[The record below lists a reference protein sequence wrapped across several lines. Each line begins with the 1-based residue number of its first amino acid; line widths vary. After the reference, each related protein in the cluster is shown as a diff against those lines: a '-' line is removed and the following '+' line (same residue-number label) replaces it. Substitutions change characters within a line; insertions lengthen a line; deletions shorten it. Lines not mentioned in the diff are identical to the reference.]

1 MKKKYQLYLL
11 YSSIFLVFLG
21 ISLVIPVM
29 PSIMNELNIS
39 GAGVGYLT
47 AAFAFTQLIFSPF
60 TGRAADKF
68 GRKII
73 IVIGL
78 FIFAFSELL
87 FGLGKTIEVLFLS
100 RMLGGLAGA
109 FIMPAVTAFIVDI
122 TTNKNRARSLGYMT
136 AAINFGF
143 IIGPGIGGVLAEI
156 ATRLPFFIAAALG

>member
-1 MKKKYQLYLL
+1 
-11 YSSIFLVFLG
+11 LV
-21 ISLVIPVM
+21 
-29 PSIMNELNIS
+29 
-39 GAGVGYLT
+39 
-47 AAFAFTQLIFSPF
+47 FSPF

-68 GRKII
+68 GRKIS

-78 FIFAFSELL
+78 FIFALSELL
-87 FGLGKTIEVLFLS
+87 FGLGETIEVLFIS

-122 TTNKNRARSLGYMT
+122 TTIKDRARSLGYMT

-156 ATRLPFFIAAALG
+156 ATRLPFFVAAALGLISALMSVFMLDEPK